1 MAGDKEEEEKVQD
14 KVSKTKEMKCR
25 EYTHKLIKEEEGV
38 VQSVTKVNLF
48 LFFPL
53 EYHGSKLF
61 YLNFNKLACLLKA
74 LCVFF
79 DR

>member
-1 MAGDKEEEEKVQD
+1 MAGDKDVEEKVQD
-14 KVSKTKEMKCR
+14 KVSKNKDIKCR
-25 EYTHKLIKEEEGV
+25 EDTHKLVKEEKVV

-61 YLNFNKLACLLKA
+61 YLNFN
-74 LCVFF
+74 
-79 DR
+79 

>member
-1 MAGDKEEEEKVQD
+1 MAGDKEAEEMVQD
-14 KVSKTKEMKCR
+14 KVSKTKKIKCR
-25 EYTHKLIKEEEGV
+25 EYAHKLVKEEEVV

-74 LCVFF
+74 VCAFF
-79 DR
+79 